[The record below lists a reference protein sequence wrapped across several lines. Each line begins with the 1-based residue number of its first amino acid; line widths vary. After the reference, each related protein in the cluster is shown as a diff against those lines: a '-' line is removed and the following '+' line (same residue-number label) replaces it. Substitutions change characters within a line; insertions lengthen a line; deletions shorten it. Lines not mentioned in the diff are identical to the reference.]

1 MNKKLYW
8 VFLILAILFG
18 PSLAQTHESGP
29 GNPLEGDMAF
39 IPAGQFVFGTDK
51 KDAAGDLLAMGVPKP
66 LYLDEQPQQKVFLK
80 GFYLDKNEVTNLR
93 YKNFLDDLPNHPK
106 FKTLTENLGSYA
118 QPQDWENGTYLAGQ
132 ANHPVVWVT
141 WYDAANF
148 CDWAGKRLPT
158 EKEWERAAR
167 GTEGREYPWGQAFEP
182 DRANLPDK
190 AGAHKDLLPVGS
202 FPRGATPSGVNDLA
216 GNVWEWV
223 NNDYAPYSGSSYTNA
238 DFDSGYKVL
247 RGASQANIGHFPG
260 DFYSKILKEFS
271 RSGYRQ
277 YSAPENAAPDVGF
290 RCVSSSQPLA
300 MKLQSSSPGLDTG
313 GRGNNAVLGSSN
325 PFVQSAA
332 TSSENP
338 TAIDPTF
345 NPFEPESNLP
355 NAGLLVLTILS
366 FLAGLFSFLSPCTL
380 PILPA
385 YFAVTAQASRARM
398 TINSLAFFCGLA
410 ALFVLMG
417 GSASFL
423 GSLLRDY
430 LFSLTTWGGVLIA
443 IFGVMTLFGK
453 GFSGANFQSAP
464 TTTLVGYFLFG
475 ATFALGWTPCI
486 GPILSGIL
494 ILAASDKT
502 VLQGMA
508 LLFFFALGLGLPLIV
523 FSAFFSHLKKDGWFW
538 RLLRGKGWNL
548 KLGNHHILLHS
559 TNVFSGVLL
568 IVLGVALAQGYLT
581 YFNNLIP
588 IEVQLWFSGFEET
601 IVHWLT

>member
-1 MNKKLYW
+1 MNKKLFW
-8 VFLILAILFG
+8 AFLILAM
-18 PSLAQTHESGP
+18 LAVPALVQAHKSGP
-29 GNPLEGDMAF
+29 DNPLEGDMVF
-39 IPAGQFVFGTDK
+39 IPAGHFIFGTDK
-51 KDAAGDLLAMGVPKP
+51 KDASGDLLAMGVPKP
-66 LYLDEQPQQKVFLK
+66 LYLDEQPRQKVFLK
-80 GFYLDKNEVTNLR
+80 GFYLDRYEVTNRR

-106 FKTLTENLGSYA
+106 FKTLMENLGSYQ
-118 QPQDWENGTYLAGQ
+118 QPQDWANGTYLEGRAD
-132 ANHPVVWVT
+132 HPVVWVT

-167 GTEGREYPWGQAFEP
+167 GIDGREYPWGQDFAP

-190 AGAHKDLLPVGS
+190 AGAKKDLLPVGS
-202 FPRGATPSGVNDLA
+202 FPRGITPSGLNDLA

-223 NNDYAPYSGSSYTNA
+223 NNDYAPYPGSTYTNV
-238 DFDSGYKVL
+238 DFNAGFKVL
-247 RGASQANIGHFPG
+247 RGASKADIGHFPG
-260 DFYSKILKEFS
+260 DVYIKVLKEFS

-277 YSAPENAAPDVGF
+277 YAAPESTAPDVGF
-290 RCVSSSQPLA
+290 RCVSSSEPRA
-300 MKLQSSSPGLDTG
+300 VKLQSPTPALIPGGL
-313 GRGNNAVLGSSN
+313 GNNATASGSSD
-325 PFVQSAA
+325 PFAPS
-332 TSSENP
+332 TSSINSTTENP
-338 TAIDPTF
+338 VF

-355 NAGLLVLTILS
+355 QAGLLVLSILS

-398 TINSLAFFCGLA
+398 TVNSLAFFCGLA

-417 GSASFL
+417 ASASFL
-423 GSLLRDY
+423 GNLLRDY
-430 LFSLTTWGGVLIA
+430 LFSLTIWGGILVA

-453 GFSGANFQSAP
+453 GFSGATFQSAP
-464 TTTLVGYFLFG
+464 TSTFAGYFLFG
-475 ATFALGWTPCI
+475 ATFALGWTPCV

-494 ILAASDKT
+494 ILAASEKT
-502 VLQGMA
+502 VLQGMN
-508 LLFFFALGLGLPLIV
+508 LLFFFAMGLGLPLIV

-548 KLGNHHILLHS
+548 KFLGRPILLHS
-559 TNVFSGVLL
+559 TNVFSGLLL

-588 IEVQLWFSGFEET
+588 IEIQLWFSGFEE
-601 IVHWLT
+601 IVVHWLT